1 MIGMFYWDFEEKKK
15 LYRFSEKHYKIT
27 VSLYY
32 VGSNFLNKNKEF
44 MQFKQSGN
52 IIVENL
58 ALQFLIKIL
67 CIESQKKKWH
77 AIKNII
83 LKD

>member
-1 MIGMFYWDFEEKKK
+1 
-15 LYRFSEKHYKIT
+15 
-27 VSLYY
+27 
-32 VGSNFLNKNKEF
+32 

-67 CIESQKKKWH
+67 CIESQKKK
-77 AIKNII
+77 
-83 LKD
+83 